1 MFADAWTASILMAI
15 NSRRL
20 ACFLAVLSSALVAHA
35 QVAVLDP
42 IVVTGVASRIEESVD
57 DTPATLSV
65 ITRRDLDR
73 ALANT
78 LRDAIRYEPGVS
90 IENGATRFGFGSIA
104 IRGLEGNRVQI
115 LYDGIRMPDQYKIGS
130 FSNANRNLI
139 DLGLLS
145 RMEILRGPASALYG
159 SDALAGVVSFTSVDP
174 RDLLGKTGNFAAR
187 FDAGYASA
195 NAGTPVGA
203 VLAGRVEGVELLVGG
218 HYTDSRETINHG
230 NVDTIGATRTVPN
243 PQDGHATAQLAKIV
257 LPTQAAGQFR
267 LTYDNF
273 ARKVATDVASLNPQ
287 SAKTVSLTGNDGAT
301 RQRVSLDHEI
311 SNVLGLD
318 RLTWLIYSQRAT
330 TTQDTTEVRANTTA
344 QCLSTTGTV
353 RCQRDLRFTFDQ
365 DEVGFLAIG
374 QRAFGENQ
382 RVLFGVEGAR
392 TQTEE
397 MRDGRLTNFN
407 TGSVSNVVGTD
418 IFPTRDFPSAVTQRL
433 GVFAQDE
440 IALDWGTLIPAL
452 RYDRFRMTPQVDSLY
467 EIGNPGRATVGS
479 DYSAWSPK
487 LGALVPVGA
496 NTMLTFQAATGFRA
510 PPYSDVNIGRS
521 NLPLG
526 YAVIANPDLNAE
538 TSWGVEVGLR
548 GRGEGWSY
556 MLTTYRTDYDDLIV
570 SRAPLPCPG
579 DPRCV
584 AGAPI
589 TFQSQN
595 VTRAR
600 IEGIEAR
607 GMVALNSEWSL
618 QAAYAYTRGDDL
630 GKHVPLNTVDPPKL
644 VVGIDWVAPAK
655 AGGAALHATH
665 VWSQSR
671 IDSANL
677 PLFATPAF
685 TVVDVTAY
693 WNATRD
699 IVLYAGIFNIGDAKY
714 WLWSDV
720 RSINASQGGIDR
732 YTQAGRNYSVQITA
746 RF

>member
-1 MFADAWTASILMAI
+1 VLISVKHIRFACLP
-15 NSRRL
+15 
-20 ACFLAVLSSALVAHA
+20 AVLAISPAAHA
-35 QVAVLDP
+35 QLAAIDP
-42 IVVTGVASRIEESVD
+42 IVVTAVASRIAESVE

-65 ITRRDLDR
+65 ITRQDLDR
-73 ALANT
+73 QLANT

-90 IENGATRFGFGSIA
+90 IENGATRFGFGGIA

-115 LYDGIRMPDQYKIGS
+115 LYDGIRMPDQYKVGS
-130 FSNANRNLI
+130 FSNANRNLL

-174 RDLLGKTGNFAAR
+174 RDLLGKGDDFAAR
-187 FDAGYASA
+187 IDAGYASA
-195 NAGTPVGA
+195 NSSAPFGA
-203 VLAGRVEGVELLVGG
+203 VVAGRAEGIELLAGA
-218 HYTDSRETINHG
+218 HYTDSSETINRG
-230 NVDTIGATRTVPN
+230 EVDTIGATRTVPN
-243 PQDGHATAQLAKIV
+243 PQSGHATSALAKIV
-257 LPTQAAGQFR
+257 VPTQSAGQFR
-267 LTYDNF
+267 LAYDNF
-273 ARKVATDVASLNPQ
+273 SRSVATDVASLNPQ
-287 SAKTVSLTGNDGAT
+287 SAKTVSLNGNDGAT

-311 SNVLGLD
+311 AGALGLD
-318 RLTWLIYSQRAT
+318 RLTWLLYGQRAT

-344 QCLSTTGTV
+344 TCLSAPGTV
-353 RCQRDLRFTFDQ
+353 RCRRDVRFEFDQ
-365 DEVGFLAIG
+365 DEYGFLVIG
-374 QRAFGENQ
+374 QRAFGANQ
-382 RVLFGVEGAR
+382 RVMAGIEGAR

-397 MRDGRLTNFN
+397 IRDGRVTNLV
-407 TGSVSNVVGTD
+407 TGDSSNIVGTD
-418 IFPTRDFPSAVTQRL
+418 IFPTRDFPNAVTKRL
-433 GVFAQDE
+433 GIFAQDE
-440 IALDWGTLIPAL
+440 IALGWGTLIPAL
-452 RYDRFRMTPQVDSLY
+452 RYDRFRMTPQPDSLY
-467 EIGNPGRATVGS
+467 ETSNPGRTTVGS
-479 DYSAWSPK
+479 DDSAWSPK

-496 NTMLTFQAATGFRA
+496 GTTLTFQAASGFRA
-510 PPYSDVNIGRS
+510 PPYSDVNIGLS

-526 YAVIANPDLNAE
+526 YAVIANPDLQPE
-538 TSWGVEVGLR
+538 TSWGIEAGVR
-548 GRGEGWSY
+548 GRGESWSY
-556 MLTTYRTDYDDLIV
+556 MLTAYRTDYNDLIV

-584 AGAPI
+584 PGAPI

-607 GMVALNSEWSL
+607 GQYAFDREWSL

-630 GKHVPLNTVDPPKL
+630 SKDVPLNTIDPPKL
-644 VVGIDWVAPAK
+644 VVGLDWEAPAK
-655 AGGAALHATH
+655 AGGGALHVTH
-665 VWSQSR
+665 VWAQSR
-671 IDSANL
+671 IDRSAT

-685 TVVDVTAY
+685 TVVDLTAY

-699 IVLYAGIFNIGDAKY
+699 VSLYAGIFNIGNEKY